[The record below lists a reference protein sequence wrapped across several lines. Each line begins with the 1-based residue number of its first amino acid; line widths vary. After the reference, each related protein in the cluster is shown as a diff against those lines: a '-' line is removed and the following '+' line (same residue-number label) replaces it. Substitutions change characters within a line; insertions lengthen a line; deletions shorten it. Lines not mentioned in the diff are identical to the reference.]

1 MQTSDCPANNP
12 YLPDFQTILPLQHLP
27 YGVGAVGGEYL
38 IEVGCHAVVCHRAVT
53 HHEVIGLLLGNGFD
67 GFLGHI
73 AVETGNQIVVLA
85 VCILSLSIWLILDI
99 TADIVVEI
107 TGGIRKSGED
117 DQLFIALID
126 GVSDL
131 VINHP
136 KKLLQL

>member
-1 MQTSDCPANNP
+1 MNVVVDEVVAV
-12 YLPDFQTILPLQHLP
+12 LQVLTF
-27 YGVGAVGGEYL
+27 GNTVGGDQHIDFRL
-38 IEVGCHAVVCHRAVT
+38 ITRHQQFLVLRDRREAGQHRVQVGTELRTGCPSFHRARYHCGV
-53 HHEVIGLLLGNGFD
+53 
-67 GFLGHI
+67 
-73 AVETGNQIVVLA
+73 Q
-85 VCILSLSIWLILDI
+85 SILILDI